1 MRAIMAAVSMCVHA
15 VPCRAVGPVGGGFI
29 LPCVLSGAAGRRL
42 PLHSASSPL
51 VSRHALCFLQ
61 GTTFFFFFFLLPPG
75 ATEALSLSQQENSL
89 DQLVT
94 ATSSCTTVEYHTRS
108 CDVVRF
114 FYRTISSLYCQFRIF
129 TNYNYVNCM
138 IASWGERGQR

>member
-1 MRAIMAAVSMCVHA
+1 M
-15 VPCRAVGPVGGGFI
+15 PCRAVQLARSAG
-29 LPCVLSGAAGRRL
+29 VLYYHASYRVPPAAAFRCTPRRL
-42 PLHSASSPL
+42 RWLVVTPFASSRERP
-51 VSRHALCFLQ
+51 
-61 GTTFFFFFFLLPPG
+61 FFFFFFLLPPG